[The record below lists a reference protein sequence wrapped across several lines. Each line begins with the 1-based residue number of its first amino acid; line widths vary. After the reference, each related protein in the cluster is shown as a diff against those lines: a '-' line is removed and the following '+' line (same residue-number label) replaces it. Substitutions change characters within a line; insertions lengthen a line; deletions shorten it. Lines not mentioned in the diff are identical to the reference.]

1 MTIVRHLLS
10 GTSSPVISLSFGAT
24 KEQRRSSKR
33 MPIDRLTGTG
43 AMSDAIIV
51 ASFIARQTG

>member
-1 MTIVRHLLS
+1 MTIVHHLLS
-10 GTSSPVISLSFGAT
+10 GTSPPVISLPFGTT
-24 KEQRRSSKR
+24 KEQRQNSKR

-51 ASFIARQTG
+51 ASFMA